1 VAKNPNHVEEFMTL
15 MDRLAEI
22 RQMQGKDP
30 LPDPTK
36 TPVAPGVS
44 PLGPPLGEAR
54 QPVDKDLPADWL
66 DPEIDLGQ
74 EPAYMQQAKAPSSP
88 LIPRATAPPP
98 IPSVPNLLV
107 SDRTAAWKGRIV
119 NLSEADEASIRQ
131 VVLVAIRREVD
142 ADLAS
147 VAPKR
152 SRRPRLSSTGLPAA
166 PGPDAAPVAPRRRGR
181 PRGSLLKPTA

>member
-1 VAKNPNHVEEFMTL
+1 MTI

-36 TPVAPGVS
+36 TPTAPGIN

-54 QPVDKDLPADWL
+54 QPIDKDVPTDWI

-74 EPAYMQQAKAPSSP
+74 EPAYMQQVSKAPASP
-88 LIPRATAPPP
+88 LIPRNQTPAP

-119 NLSEADEASIRQ
+119 NLSEVDEASIRQ

-152 SRRPRLSSTGLPAA
+152 TRRPRKPSVGLPAA
-166 PGPDAAPVAPRRRGR
+166 PGPDAAVVAPRRRGR
-181 PRGSLLKPTA
+181 PRGSLLKAQP

>member
-1 VAKNPNHVEEFMTL
+1 MTIL
-15 MDRLAEI
+15 DRLAEI

-36 TPVAPGVS
+36 TPASPGMN
-44 PLGPPLGEAR
+44 PLGPPLDAPR
-54 QPVDKDLPADWL
+54 QQVDPDLPKDWL

-74 EPAYMQQAKAPSSP
+74 EPAYMNQVAKAPSSP
-88 LIPRATAPPP
+88 LIPRAQTPAP

>member
-1 VAKNPNHVEEFMTL
+1 MTI

-36 TPVAPGVS
+36 TPASPGMD
-44 PLGPPLGEAR
+44 PLGPPLDTPR

-88 LIPRATAPPP
+88 LIPRAQAPAP

-107 SDRTAAWKGRIV
+107 SDRAAAWKGRIV
-119 NLSEADEASIRQ
+119 NLSEVDEARIRE

-142 ADLAS
+142 ADLES
-147 VAPKR
+147 VTQKR
-152 SRRPRLSSTGLPAA
+152 TRRPRKPAVGLPAA
-166 PGPDAAPVAPRRRGR
+166 PGPETAVQPPRRRGR
-181 PRGSLLKPTA
+181 PRGSLLKAQP

>member
-1 VAKNPNHVEEFMTL
+1 MTI

-36 TPVAPGVS
+36 IPVAPGVS
-44 PLGPPLGEAR
+44 PLGPPLDTPR
-54 QPVDKDLPADWL
+54 NVDPDLPREWI
-66 DPEIDLGQ
+66 DPELDEGK
-74 EPAYMQQAKAPSSP
+74 EPAYMQQPKAPSSP
-88 LIPRATAPPP
+88 LIPRAQTPAS

-119 NLSEADEASIRQ
+119 NLSEVDEARIRE

-142 ADLAS
+142 ADLSA
-147 VAPKR
+147 VTQKR
-152 SRRPRLSSTGLPAA
+152 SRRPRLPSTGLPAA

-181 PRGSLLKPTA
+181 PRGSLLKAQP

>member
-1 VAKNPNHVEEFMTL
+1 MTI

-36 TPVAPGVS
+36 TPSAPGYD
-44 PLGPPLGEAR
+44 PLGPPLDTPR
-54 QPVDKDLPADWL
+54 QQVDPDLPKDWL

-74 EPAYMQQAKAPSSP
+74 EPAYMKPPAPASP
-88 LIPRATAPPP
+88 LIPRAQTPAP

-119 NLSEADEASIRQ
+119 NLSEVDEARIRE

-142 ADLAS
+142 ADLES
-147 VAPKR
+147 VTQKR
-152 SRRPRLSSTGLPAA
+152 TRREMKPAVGLPAA
-166 PGPDAAPVAPRRRGR
+166 PGPEASPVAPRRRGR
-181 PRGSLLKPTA
+181 PRGSLLKAQP

>member
-1 VAKNPNHVEEFMTL
+1 MTI

-36 TPVAPGVS
+36 TPTAPGFD
-44 PLGPPLGEAR
+44 PLGPPLDTPR
-54 QPVDKDLPADWL
+54 QQMDPDLPREWI
-66 DPEIDLGQ
+66 DPELDEVK
-74 EPAYMQQAKAPSSP
+74 EPAYMQQPKAPSSP
-88 LIPRATAPPP
+88 LIPRAQTPAP

-119 NLSEADEASIRQ
+119 NLSEVDEARIRE

-142 ADLAS
+142 ADLES
-147 VAPKR
+147 VTQKR
-152 SRRPRLSSTGLPAA
+152 IRRPRKPATGLPAA
-166 PGPDAAPVAPRRRGR
+166 PGPDATQGAPRRRGR